1 MAVETFDGEKAL
13 YDRDYST
20 GRRHV
25 GNITV
30 TDRRLI
36 ASVDNKRI
44 ASKTEIK
51 ISSVAGTIV
60 GFKRSGVVA
69 FIFGVIFALIDVA
82 LCIFINT
89 EPSFNSKPGNWSNF
103 KYLINLLTLPIEPNQ
118 KMTAIVFFA
127 QLTVYSALALILII
141 VGVLKIRNGF
151 YVGIYTDCDKTEL
164 LWASARLGKVRPLR
178 LKTKKEVA
186 LQIQKELSNAI
197 LSAKYSV

>member
-1 MAVETFDGEKAL
+1 MAVEMFDGEKAL
-13 YDRDYST
+13 YDRDYSA

-82 LCIFINT
+82 LCIFINIRA
-89 EPSFNSKPGNWSNF
+89 ENDGYSIFCSANSLQCACANIDNSRRVKNKKRF
-103 KYLINLLTLPIEPNQ
+103 LRRNL
-118 KMTAIVFFA
+118 
-127 QLTVYSALALILII
+127 Y
-141 VGVLKIRNGF
+141 
-151 YVGIYTDCDKTEL
+151 
-164 LWASARLGKVRPLR
+164 RL
-178 LKTKKEVA
+178 
-186 LQIQKELSNAI
+186 
-197 LSAKYSV
+197 

>member
-1 MAVETFDGEKAL
+1 MAVEMFDGEKAL
-13 YDRDYST
+13 YDRDYSA

-82 LCIFINT
+82 LCIFINS
-89 EPSFNSKPGNWSNF
+89 EH
-103 KYLINLLTLPIEPNQ
+103 Q

-164 LWASARLGKVRPLR
+164 LWASARLGNVRPLR

-197 LSAKYSV
+197 LSAKYSG